1 MTEEKYEVSATAI
14 YKVAMDKGKSKET
27 KENEAFLA
35 LCRMFEHNSFIKVL
49 DIKPTAVD
57 AQQKF
62 FDYATVEMDLRA
74 RTVAVNYDRAY
85 ENTEETIKAEETPVG
100 VALAR
105 VECYDY
111 ETMETPGFLPFFSD

>member
-1 MTEEKYEVSATAI
+1 MTEEKFEVSATAI
-14 YKVAMDKGKSKET
+14 YKVAMDKGKTKEA